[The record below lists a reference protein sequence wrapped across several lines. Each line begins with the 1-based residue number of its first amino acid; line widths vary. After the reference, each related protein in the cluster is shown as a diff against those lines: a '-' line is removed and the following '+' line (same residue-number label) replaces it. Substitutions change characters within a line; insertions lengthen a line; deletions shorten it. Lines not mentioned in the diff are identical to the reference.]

1 MENDHKVD
9 YLIFGAGMYG
19 LYAALHLAKKKR
31 SVTVVDP
38 DPGPFMRASYINQ
51 ARVHRGY
58 HYPRSYSTAIKSA
71 GYFER
76 FNKDFE
82 FSIRSKFR
90 KIYAVSSHYSLTNG
104 EQFEKFCREAEIP
117 CRPIHPREF
126 FLPGT
131 VDGAYETTE
140 YAYDAKII
148 TQLLL
153 SSIANQGHV
162 VSFRYGRRPLG
173 VDVVEGHYKVRLD
186 DGSEIVAKNV
196 LNATYASVN
205 QINRL
210 FGFPPFSIKY
220 EICEIILGK
229 VSSNIQDVGV
239 TVMDGPFFSLMPFG
253 KTVFHSLTSV
263 AFTPHKTSRSID
275 PVFSCQSLVSDC
287 GPHFLNNCNS
297 CEAKP
302 PSAWKAMNQLS
313 RRFLRKEIE
322 FIYDSSLFS
331 MKPILSGA
339 ELDDSRPTLIRRLS
353 ENPGFIAVLS
363 GKINTVY
370 DLEEALA

>member
-1 MENDHKVD
+1 MKNVYKVD

-31 SVTVVDP
+31 SVAIVDS
-38 DPGPFMRASYINQ
+38 DAGPFMRASYINQ

-82 FSIRSKFR
+82 CSIRSKFR
-90 KIYAVSSHYSLTNG
+90 KIYGISSHYSLTNG

-117 CRPIHPREF
+117 CRPIHPEEF

-131 VDGAYETTE
+131 VDGAYDTTE

-148 TQLLL
+148 AQFLL
-153 SSIANQGHV
+153 SSIGAQGEF
-162 VSFRYGRRPLG
+162 VSFLYGRRPLG
-173 VDVVEGHYKVRLD
+173 VDAVEGCYKVRLS
-186 DGSEIVAKNV
+186 DGSEIVAGNV
-196 LNATYASVN
+196 LNSTYASVN
-205 QINRL
+205 QINTL

-229 VSSNIQDVGV
+229 VSSRIQDVGV
-239 TVMDGPFFSLMPFG
+239 TVMDGPFFSMMPFG
-253 KTVFHSLTSV
+253 KTAFHSLTAV
-263 AFTPHKTSRSID
+263 AFTPHKTSRTVD
-275 PVFSCQSLVSDC
+275 PVFPCQSLVTEC
-287 GPHFLNNCNS
+287 GPQFLNNCNT
-297 CEAKP
+297 CKAKP
-302 PSAWKAMNQLS
+302 PSAWKAMNQLAK
-313 RRFLRKEIE
+313 RFLREDIE
-322 FIYDSSLFS
+322 FTYDSSLFS

-339 ELDDSRPTLIRRLS
+339 ELDDSRPTLIRRFS

>member
-1 MENDHKVD
+1 MEKKVD

-38 DPGPFMRASYINQ
+38 DPGPFMRASFINQ

-76 FNKDFE
+76 FNKDFAC
-82 FSIRSKFR
+82 SIRSEFR
-90 KIYAVSSHYSLTNG
+90 KVYAISSHYSLTNG
-104 EQFEKFCREAEIP
+104 KQFEKFCHEAEIP
-117 CRPIHPREF
+117 CRPIPPEEF
-126 FLPGT
+126 FFPGT

-148 TQLLL
+148 AQLLL
-153 SSIANQGHV
+153 SSIADQGKF
-162 VSFRYGRRPLG
+162 VSFSYGRRPRG
-173 VDVVEGHYKVRLD
+173 VDIVDGHYKVRLD
-186 DGSEIVAKNV
+186 DGSLIVAGNV
-196 LNATYASVN
+196 LNATYAGVN
-205 QINRL
+205 QINNL

-229 VSSNIQDVGV
+229 VSSAIQNVGV
-239 TVMDGPFFSLMPFG
+239 TVMDGPFFSMMPFG
-253 KTVFHSLTSV
+253 KTAFHSLTSV
-263 AFTPHKTSRSID
+263 AFTPHKTSHSID

-287 GPHFLNNCNS
+287 GPQFLNNCNT

-302 PSAWKAMNQLS
+302 RSAWKAMNQLS
-313 RRFLRKEIE
+313 KRFLRKDIE
-322 FIYDSSLFS
+322 FIYDKSLFS

-339 ELDDSRPTLIRRLS
+339 ELDDSRPTLIRRFS

-370 DLEEALA
+370 DLEEALT